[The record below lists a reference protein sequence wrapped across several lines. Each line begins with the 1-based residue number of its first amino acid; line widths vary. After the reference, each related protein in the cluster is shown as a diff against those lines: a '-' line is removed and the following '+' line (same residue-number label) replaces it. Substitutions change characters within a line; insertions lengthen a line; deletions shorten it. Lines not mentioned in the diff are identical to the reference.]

1 MDDRSHPSQAE
12 SARSR
17 EEHIQSWW
25 DLLKASVSA
34 GRTAFLYRSV
44 YVEVDSVVDKDVTG
58 EFDITQLQVLGLDG
72 WEIVAVIPRT
82 LGVALRNLLSLTE
95 GMGGGMGGNVAGVH
109 VLLRLAVDG
118 TNLEG
123 ARADLE
129 DVIDNP

>member
-1 MDDRSHPSQAE
+1 MDDRSHPSRAE

-25 DLLKASVSA
+25 DLLNSTVSA

-44 YVEVDSVVDKDVTG
+44 YVEVDSVVNKDVTG

-82 LGVALRNLLSLTE
+82 LGVAIQNLSLTE
-95 GMGGGMGGNVAGVH
+95 GWGAGMGGNVAGVH
-109 VLLRLAVDG
+109 VLLRLTVDG
-118 TNLEG
+118 TNVEE
-123 ARADLE
+123 ARAELE